1 MLNVFELVAS
11 LRIDDKQYVAG
22 LAAAKSKTAAFGGM
36 LRSGLRT
43 AARMGVMALTAASG
57 AAVAF
62 GKSAIDAGKT
72 FDSSMSQVAATM
84 GKTMDEML
92 TEVGTVDLAWGTFS
106 GNLREYALEMV
117 KNTAF
122 SASQAADALNYMALA
137 GYDVQTS
144 MEMLPN
150 VLNLAA
156 AGGFEL
162 ARASDMITDTQ
173 TAFGISLERTSLLV
187 DEMAKAA
194 STGNTSVEQLGEAF
208 LTVGG
213 LAQELNGGFIT
224 LADGTQKE
232 VDGVQELEI
241 ALTAMANAGVKGSEA
256 GTHMRNMIMKLSGPT
271 AEGTKQLEAMGVSVF
286 NAEGNMRSLADIFGD
301 LSGQLDAM
309 TQEEK
314 IKAISALFNARDL
327 SAAEAL
333 LGAVE
338 QDWNKIGSAIAEAQ
352 QAGVMYDGQVY
363 SMADAQAKF
372 GDAIYDS
379 AQGFKILGSAEMMAQ
394 TQLDN
399 LEGDVTLF
407 NSALEAAKIRVSD
420 QLTPALREFVQFGT
434 QGLSDITTAFQEGG
448 LSGAMDAL
456 GTVLSDGV
464 ALIIERLPSFVDAG
478 LSLLT
483 ALGDGLINNLP
494 LIISVAGQVIVK
506 LVTAL
511 VDNLPAIVKAGLEL
525 IIGLAEGLADNVDE
539 LIPAVVEAILTI
551 VEVLT
556 EPDTMTKLFGAAL
569 QIIIGVAKGLIKALP
584 VLIEGAGTVVN
595 NLLTAFLEKVKSF
608 DGVGGGIVSG
618 IIEGIKNG
626 WSRLTSFVSEKA
638 KSLLSSAKSALGIH
652 SPSKLTR
659 DEIGVNFAKGIAVGV
674 KEEMPKT
681 IKDIQSQL
689 EFTSKVKPTVPSV
702 SRETYTGGGEI
713 VLSIDGHELARFLAP
728 AMNSQL
734 AFAR

>member
-36 LRSGLRT
+36 LKSGLRT

-62 GKSAIDAGKT
+62 GKSAVEAGKT

-84 GKTMDEML
+84 GKTMNEMMN
-92 TEVGTVDLAWGTFS
+92 EVGTVDLAWGTFS
-106 GNLREYALEMV
+106 GNLREYALEMG

-137 GYDVQTS
+137 GYDTQTS

-173 TAFGISLERTSLLV
+173 TAFGISLERTNLLV

-194 STGNTSVEQLGEAF
+194 ATGNTSVEQLGDAF

-241 ALTAMANAGVKGSEA
+241 ALTAMANAGVKGSAA

-286 NAEGNMRSLADIFGD
+286 DTAGNMRSLADIFGD
-301 LSGQLDAM
+301 LSGAMSTM
-309 TQEEK
+309 TQEQK
-314 IKAISALFNARDL
+314 ITAISDLFNARDL
-327 SAAEAL
+327 SSAEAL
-333 LGAVE
+333 LGAINE
-338 QDWNKIGSAIAEAQ
+338 DWDKIGQSIAKADGAAAQ
-352 QAGVMYDGQVY
+352 
-363 SMADAQAKF
+363 MAA
-372 GDAIYDS
+372 
-379 AQGFKILGSAEMMAQ
+379 

-399 LEGDVTLF
+399 LQGDITLF
-407 NSALEAAKIRVSD
+407 GSALEAAKIRVSD
-420 QLTPALREFVQFGT
+420 QLTPALREFVQLGT
-434 QGLSDITTAFQEGG
+434 QGLSDITTAFQERG
-448 LSGAMDAL
+448 LSGAMEAF
-456 GTVLSDGV
+456 GTVLSQGLSMV
-464 ALIIERLPSFVDAG
+464 IQKLPDFVSAG
-478 LSLLT
+478 LSLLG
-483 ALGDGLINNLP
+483 ALGSGL
-494 LIISVAGQVIVK
+494 
-506 LVTAL
+506 T
-511 VDNLPAIVKAGLEL
+511 DNLPMIIGVAGTVIMQLVYALVQNLPSVVKAGLEV
-525 IIGLAEGLADNVDE
+525 IVGLAEGLADNVDE
-539 LIPAVVEAILTI
+539 LVPAVVEAVLTI

-556 EPDTMTKLFGAAL
+556 EPETMIKLSNASYKIVWG
-569 QIIIGVAKGLIKALP
+569 IVKGLIKALP
-584 VLIEGAGTVVN
+584 VLIDGAGQIVTNLFDVMIEGA
-595 NLLTAFLEKVKSF
+595 KKF
-608 DGVGGGIVSG
+608 DGIGGGIVAG
-618 IIEGIKNG
+618 ILEGLKNG
-626 WSRLTSFVSEKA
+626 WGRLTSFISEKA
-638 KSLLSSAKSALGIH
+638 RALIQAAKDALDMH
-652 SPSKLTR
+652 SPSKKFAA
-659 DEIGVNFAKGIAVGV
+659 IGAGSAEGIAVGF
-674 KEEMPKT
+674 KDEMPKT
-681 IKDIQSQL
+681 IRDIKNQL
-689 EFTSKVKPTVPSV
+689 GVVSTIKAAAPVV
-702 SRETYTGGGEI
+702 SRETLSSGGEI